1 MRNLILV
8 LWVCVLASAFYT
20 ANSGVHVLTDQNFNS
35 EVVKSDDIWIV
46 EFFAPWCGHG
56 QQLKPEWE
64 KAAKALKG
72 IVKVGAIDLDQYKSM
87 GSQYDIKGFPTIK
100 FFGVDKK
107 SPIEYGS
114 GRDAQSI
121 VDFVLAEVKK
131 ITKQRLS
138 GKAKESKGSEK
149 KQ

>member
-8 LWVCVLASAFYT
+8 LCVCVLASAFYT
-20 ANSGVHVLTDQNFNS
+20 ANSGVHVLTDSNFNS
-35 EVVKSDDIWIV
+35 EVVKSEDIWIV
-46 EFFAPWCGHG
+46 EFFAPWCGHC

-100 FFGVDKK
+100 FFGTDKK

-114 GRDAQSI
+114 G
-121 VDFVLAEVKK
+121 
-131 ITKQRLS
+131 
-138 GKAKESKGSEK
+138 
-149 KQ
+149 